1 MCSNRVMR
9 WTSQNAT
16 PPAGSL
22 QIPGLLQTTRTPEF
36 AGVRFH
42 EVMAKS
48 ALNKVPARS
57 AMPFPWTVNPYR
69 GCSHACVYCF
79 ARNTHTYLDLD
90 PGQDFDRELVVKVN
104 VAQVLRAETS
114 RRGWRR
120 EHVALG
126 TNTDPYQ
133 RAEGRY
139 RLMPGVIEALAD
151 SGTPLS
157 ILTKGTLLRRDLPLL
172 ARAADDV
179 PVDLAM
185 SIAVHDEDLQ
195 SSIEPGTPTTAA
207 RLATVRAA
215 AELGFRVR
223 VFLMPV
229 LPYLTDSTEQLNQ
242 ALGRIAAAG
251 AHSVVYGALH
261 LRPGAREWFFTW
273 LDRHRP
279 DLRGAYEGMY
289 ARSAYAPRAYRRMLS
304 QRIAPLIEQWG
315 LAAQDDDEYSSDPAS
330 GAGAEDSAGVTARAT
345 PAQPALF

>member
-1 MCSNRVMR
+1 MR

-90 PGQDFDRELVVKVN
+90 SGQDFDRELVVKVN

-172 ARAADDV
+172 ARAAEDV

-185 SIAVHDEDLQ
+185 SIAVYDEELQ

-229 LPYLTDSTEQLNQ
+229 LPYLTDSTDELDE
-242 ALGRIAAAG
+242 ALGRIAEAG

-261 LRPGAREWFFTW
+261 LRPGAREWFVTW

-279 DLRGAYEGMY
+279 DLRSAYEGMY

-304 QRIAPLIEQWG
+304 QRIVPLIEQWG
-315 LAAQDDDEYSSDPAS
+315 LAAQDDDEYSSEPGT
-330 GAGAEDSAGVTARAT
+330 GAGAGDSAGVTARAT

>member
-172 ARAADDV
+172 ARAAEDV

-185 SIAVHDEDLQ
+185 SIAVHDEELQ

-261 LRPGAREWFFTW
+261 LRPGAREWFVRW

-304 QRIAPLIEQWG
+304 QRIVPLIEQWG
-315 LAAQDDDEYSSDPAS
+315 LAAQDDDEYSSEPAS
-330 GAGAEDSAGVTARAT
+330 GAGAGDSAGVTVRAA

>member
-1 MCSNRVMR
+1 MR

-172 ARAADDV
+172 ARAAEDV

-185 SIAVHDEDLQ
+185 SIAVHDEELQ

-330 GAGAEDSAGVTARAT
+330 GAGAEDSAGVTVRAA